1 MLGEATVT
9 IYVKRFRFEVA
20 LGPRIEMFEKFA
32 PGFYIIVI
40 FLREVHICISLNST
54 LKARLKRKTEVIAL
68 IIELY
73 HVKLNLITLEIYLRK
88 LDLSVGLSITYATQ
102 IITSNR
108 YMIMSCNNTDIK
120 PLISVDWN

>member
-1 MLGEATVT
+1 M
-9 IYVKRFRFEVA
+9 
-20 LGPRIEMFEKFA
+20 
-32 PGFYIIVI
+32 
-40 FLREVHICISLNST
+40 
-54 LKARLKRKTEVIAL
+54 KARLKRKTEVIAL